1 MKCGRPRKDW
11 IGPDGKTYNTLR
23 ELCKAYNIN
32 YSTVRSR
39 LRSGLNL
46 KEALTLK
53 TKSDG
58 KEIKSSGNKRLTVDE
73 KIKLRLQVVDHK
85 GNRFNS
91 LKEMLKH
98 YKITEQA
105 YRKRYKDDWTLE
117 EILETPMYEERKMEY
132 SDAIDLGYRKHKKQ
146 DDNNGK

>member
-1 MKCGRPRKDW
+1 MK
-11 IGPDGKTYNTLR
+11 
-23 ELCKAYNIN
+23 
-32 YSTVRSR
+32 
-39 LRSGLNL
+39 
-46 KEALTLK
+46 
-53 TKSDG
+53 
-58 KEIKSSGNKRLTVDE
+58 

-117 EILETPMYEERKMEY
+117 EILETPINEERKMEY

-146 DDNNGK
+146 GDNNGK

>member
-39 LRSGLNL
+39 LRSGLSL

-53 TKSDG
+53 TKADG
-58 KEIKSSGNKRLTVDE
+58 KEIKNSGNKRLTVDE
-73 KIKLRLQVVDHK
+73 KIKLRL
-85 GNRFNS
+85 
-91 LKEMLKH
+91 
-98 YKITEQA
+98 
-105 YRKRYKDDWTLE
+105 
-117 EILETPMYEERKMEY
+117 
-132 SDAIDLGYRKHKKQ
+132 
-146 DDNNGK
+146 

>member
-1 MKCGRPRKDW
+1 MKCGRPGKDW
-11 IGPDGKTYNTLR
+11 IGPDGKTYNTLQ
-23 ELCKAYNIN
+23 ELCKAYNIK

-39 LRSGLNL
+39 LRSGLSL
-46 KEALTLK
+46 RDAVTLK

-58 KEIKSSGNKRLTVDE
+58 KEIKSSGNRRLTVDE

-98 YKITEQA
+98 YNITEQA

-117 EILETPMYEERKMEY
+117 EILETPMNEERKMEY

-146 DDNNGK
+146 GDNNGK

>member
-1 MKCGRPRKDW
+1 MKCGRPRKNW
-11 IGPDGKTYNTLR
+11 IGPDEKTYNTLQ

-39 LRSGLNL
+39 LRYGLSL

-53 TKSDG
+53 TKADSRQ
-58 KEIKSSGNKRLTVDE
+58 IKSSGNKRLTADE

-117 EILETPMYEERKMEY
+117 EILETPMHEERKIEY
-132 SDAIDLGYRKHKKQ
+132 SDAIDLGYRKHKK
-146 DDNNGK
+146 

>member
-1 MKCGRPRKDW
+1 MKCVRPRKNW

-39 LRSGLNL
+39 LRYGLSL

-53 TKSDG
+53 TKS
-58 KEIKSSGNKRLTVDE
+58 VDE

-132 SDAIDLGYRKHKKQ
+132 SDAIDLGYRKHKK
-146 DDNNGK
+146 

>member
-1 MKCGRPRKDW
+1 MKCERPRKDW

-53 TKSDG
+53 TKADS
-58 KEIKSSGNKRLTVDE
+58 KQIKSSGNKRLTVDE
-73 KIKLRLQVVDHK
+73 KNKTQIIGSR
-85 GNRFNS
+85 S
-91 LKEMLKH
+91 
-98 YKITEQA
+98 
-105 YRKRYKDDWTLE
+105 
-117 EILETPMYEERKMEY
+117 
-132 SDAIDLGYRKHKKQ
+132 
-146 DDNNGK
+146 

>member
-1 MKCGRPRKDW
+1 MSDNCMKCGRPRKDW
-11 IGPDGKTYNTLR
+11 IGPDGKTYNTFQ
-23 ELCKAYNIN
+23 ELCKAYDIN
-32 YSTVRSR
+32 SSTVRSR
-39 LRSGLNL
+39 LRYGLSL

-53 TKSDG
+53 TKADS
-58 KEIKSSGNKRLTVDE
+58 KQIKSSGNKRLTVDE

-117 EILETPMYEERKMEY
+117 EILETPMHEERKMEY
-132 SDAIDLGYRKHKKQ
+132 SDTIDLGYRKHKK
-146 DDNNGK
+146 

>member
-39 LRSGLNL
+39 LRSALNL

-73 KIKLRLQVVDHK
+73 KIKLRL
-85 GNRFNS
+85 
-91 LKEMLKH
+91 
-98 YKITEQA
+98 
-105 YRKRYKDDWTLE
+105 
-117 EILETPMYEERKMEY
+117 
-132 SDAIDLGYRKHKKQ
+132 
-146 DDNNGK
+146 